1 MFFETTPRYTQT
13 FAAMTSERMRHTR
26 FSASSSTRWAKSSL
40 STLIQEYL
48 RRLRATIP
56 SSKNQFRDL
65 QTYTQKGHTDIKNTK
80 ETTHQPSNL
89 VPPPPQKKKVN
100 LKKKHAKCSIPC
112 QEKNTPNIQPTNHP
126 ESPQAKVTQPTG
138 WPSKFSKSSRCKHL
152 RGRTNTGRPL
162 RWILPRKKTSTQ
174 KKTYKNNRWMW
185 SFHSLVPKIKQM
197 YVTYIYMFNPPKK
210 KSEDKMT
217 LCFWNIFLPSHVGQ
231 FSRKLPQTCKSR
243 DGRRTHS
250 GCQTFPWLCG
260 FAEGEWRKWLKH
272 KSCNT

>member
-65 QTYTQKGHTDIKNTK
+65 QTYTQKGHTNIKNTK

-89 VPPPPQKKKVN
+89 VPHPPKKKKVN
-100 LKKKHAKCSIPC
+100 SKKKHAKCSIPC

-152 RGRTNTGRPL
+152 RGRTNSTGFAM
-162 RWILPRKKTSTQ
+162 
-174 KKTYKNNRWMW
+174 N
-185 SFHSLVPKIKQM
+185 FA
-197 YVTYIYMFNPPKK
+197 PKK
-210 KSEDKMT
+210 
-217 LCFWNIFLPSHVGQ
+217 NIDTKKNMQ
-231 FSRKLPQTCKSR
+231 K
-243 DGRRTHS
+243 
-250 GCQTFPWLCG
+250 
-260 FAEGEWRKWLKH
+260 
-272 KSCNT
+272 

>member
-65 QTYTQKGHTDIKNTK
+65 QTYTQKGHTNIKNTK

-89 VPPPPQKKKVN
+89 VPHPPKKKKLIQKKNMPNVPSPV
-100 LKKKHAKCSIPC
+100 KKKTHPTS
-112 QEKNTPNIQPTNHP
+112 NQPTIPNP
-126 ESPQAKVTQPTG
+126 PKPRSPNPQGDLRSFQNLLGVNTWEAALTAQA
-138 WPSKFSKSSRCKHL
+138 
-152 RGRTNTGRPL
+152 L

-174 KKTYKNNRWMW
+174 KKTCRNNRWMW
-185 SFHSLVPKIKQM
+185 SFHSLVSKIKQM
-197 YVTYIYMFNPPKK
+197 YVTYIYICWNPPKK
-210 KSEDKMT
+210 KVRTNDS
-217 LCFWNIFLPSHVGQ
+217 LLFSIFLPSFVRQ
-231 FSRKLPQTCKSR
+231 FYRKTCKSR

-260 FAEGEWRKWLKH
+260 LVNEEKPAG
-272 KSCNT
+272 TQVV